1 MRSLL
6 IGGMALVLVCP
17 SVGAALAGVPSEPET
32 KSNPLVVALST
43 QGKEVV
49 IQPSLDRLK
58 SYGISAG
65 QLEILRWRRLS
76 EGDLSV
82 EVEGKKINLAD
93 VATVSVRD
101 LLTKSFTVDLLDG
114 RKAMIVPDAK
124 KIARYFVTGDY
135 FELDVRQVV
144 RGGFIENPAEDIVLR
159 GVPVPG
165 GHVPNAWGQDHI
177 HISIG
182 EPLRALA
189 QVQISGKPGPQ
200 VADFA

>member
-1 MRSLL
+1 MN
-6 IGGMALVLVCP
+6 P
-17 SVGAALAGVPSEPET
+17 NE
-32 KSNPLVVALST
+32 SNPLVVALST

-58 SYGISAG
+58 SYGITSTIGDFALETLKRRRFERRSRG
-65 QLEILRWRRLS
+65 QENQLGRC
-76 EGDLSV
+76 GDG
-82 EVEGKKINLAD
+82 E
-93 VATVSVRD
+93 RPD
-101 LLTKSFTVDLLDG
+101 LLTKSFTVDLLDEH
-114 RKAMIVPDAK
+114 KAMIVPDAK

-135 FELDVRQVV
+135 FELNIQQVV
-144 RGGFIENPAEDIVLR
+144 RGGFIENPAEDIALR

-200 VADFA
+200 VADLGGMPRYASVSRLG